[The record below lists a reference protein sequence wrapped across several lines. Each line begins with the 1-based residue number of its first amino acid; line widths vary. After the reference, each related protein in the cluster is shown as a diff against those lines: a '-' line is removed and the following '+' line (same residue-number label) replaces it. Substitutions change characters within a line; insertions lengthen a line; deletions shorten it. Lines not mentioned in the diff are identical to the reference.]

1 MTTKNTDNSNNKDIE
16 LIKSA
21 SESLQQIVFKDGT
34 SYFRM
39 PNGQLVRSS
48 KRAYIIRKEN

>member
-1 MTTKNTDNSNNKDIE
+1 MTTDDKNFKDLE

-21 SESLQQIVFKDGT
+21 SKSLEQITFKDGT

-48 KRAYIIRKEN
+48 KRAYIIRKEK

>member
-1 MTTKNTDNSNNKDIE
+1 MTNEDTNASDNKDIE

-21 SESLQQIVFKDGT
+21 SKSLQQITFKDGT

-48 KRAYIIRKEN
+48 KRAYIIRKEK

>member
-1 MTTKNTDNSNNKDIE
+1 MTTENSNNKDIE
-16 LIKSA
+16 LIQSA
-21 SESLQQIVFKDGT
+21 SKSLQQVVFKDGT
-34 SYFRM
+34 TYFRM